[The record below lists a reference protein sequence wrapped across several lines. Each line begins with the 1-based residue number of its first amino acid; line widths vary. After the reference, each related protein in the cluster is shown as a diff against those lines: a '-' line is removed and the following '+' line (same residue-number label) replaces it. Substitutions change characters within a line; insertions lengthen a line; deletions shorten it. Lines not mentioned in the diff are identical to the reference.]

1 MTSQE
6 VAVREKLKRIGYAK
20 GNRVR
25 IYGQEFNLVSD
36 PVPMQGNVIFVDGV
50 EVRSGETM
58 RIRIPLPIV
67 RMVDRAA

>member
-1 MTSQE
+1 MTSHE

>member
-1 MTSQE
+1 MTSHE
-6 VAVREKLKRIGYAK
+6 VAVREKLKRIGYPK

-36 PVPMQGNVIFVDGV
+36 PVPMQGNVTFVDGV